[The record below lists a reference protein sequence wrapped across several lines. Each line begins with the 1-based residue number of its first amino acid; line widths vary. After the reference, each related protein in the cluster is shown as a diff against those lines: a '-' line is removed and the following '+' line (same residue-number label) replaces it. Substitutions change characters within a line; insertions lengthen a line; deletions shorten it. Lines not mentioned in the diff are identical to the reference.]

1 MLATRVVQKE
11 GTFYFIAYKAADLL
25 DRVSFTSR
33 YYFEGEQIEADEP
46 GEDEVARFI
55 AGIEKS
61 EKSIRRYDA
70 ISAAKETMLL
80 GRYVIS
86 QIVRDPLLPSEMIE
100 DSKRH
105 LLVDRMRAYQAN
117 SKIIWARVL
126 GLTDS

>member
-1 MLATRVVQKE
+1 MKLWDVSTLRATYSK
-11 GTFYFIAYKAADLL
+11 LL
-25 DRVSFTSR
+25 
-33 YYFEGEQIEADEP
+33 QL
-46 GEDEVARFI
+46 
-55 AGIEKS
+55 IEKS

-100 DSKRH
+100 DSERH
-105 LLVDRMRAYQAN
+105 LLVDRMRTYQAN
-117 SKIIWARVL
+117 SKIIWACVL